1 MEVRRDKMEINFNAT
16 NIVEEIVMQV
26 KENEEEF
33 IFETILPYCEN
44 ILQIKI
50 NKEELKQILLNSMQ
64 KTPFKWIPVSE
75 RLPEKYKEVIVTDIE
90 TVDTYE
96 SYYIGDGYWE
106 CDNGAFK
113 NRIIA
118 WMPKPEPYKGESEGD
133 NDE

>member
-1 MEVRRDKMEINFNAT
+1 MEINFNAT
-16 NIVEEIVMQV
+16 KLVEEIVMQV
-26 KENEEEF
+26 EEKEEEF
-33 IFETILPYCEN
+33 IFETIRPYCEN

-50 NKEELKQILLNSMQ
+50 NKEELKQILLNGMQ
-64 KTPFKWIPVSE
+64 KTQSKWIPVSE

-90 TVDTYE
+90 TSDTYQ

-118 WMPKPEPYKGESEGD
+118 WMPLPSSYQEESEDKG
-133 NDE
+133 

>member
-1 MEVRRDKMEINFNAT
+1 MKMEFDVSKLVN
-16 NIVEEIVMQV
+16 EIIMQV
-26 KENEEEF
+26 EENEEDF
-33 IFETILPYCEN
+33 IFETIRPYCEN
-44 ILQIKI
+44 ILQIKV
-50 NKEELKQILLNSMQ
+50 NKEKLKQILLNSMK
-64 KTPFKWIPVSE
+64 KTPSNWIPVSE

-118 WMPKPEPYKGESEGD
+118 WMPKPEPYEESED
-133 NDE
+133 KNE